1 MAGSVSGI
9 GTTFNLP
16 NYHGQLWGLTPEETP
31 LLSAIGGLTGGG
43 QTDAVEFEW
52 EQYDLR
58 DPGQRTRLEGA
69 DAPTSEERV
78 RDSVR
83 NVVEI
88 HQETVGVT
96 YTKQAATGQIA
107 TPQSAPYRGVGGDQP
122 VSNELDWQVEQAV
135 KQMARDVNFAMINGE
150 YANPTTNAT
159 PRKMRGLL
167 EAISTN
173 KVSKATSTVTGLS
186 SATDTITETAT
197 ALADADKIVFTST
210 GDATGIVAGR
220 VYFVVSKATNTFKVA
235 STSGGSAITLGTSTT
250 NIDYIKPW
258 TTTLTT
264 THIDE
269 LIQQAWDNGGLSQQ
283 STATII
289 VNSTQKRAVT
299 KAYADAG
306 AKVIYIDT
314 SRTMGG
320 VAVDTVVTD
329 FGRFNIMLDRAVP
342 RDALIVASLN
352 MLRPVLLSV
361 PGKGVFFEEPLAKT
375 GSSDKVMI
383 YGEVGLEYGM
393 ETAHAAYRGLAV

>member
-1 MAGSVSGI
+1 MAGSVTGI
-9 GTTFNLP
+9 GTTFGLP

-58 DPGQRTRLEGA
+58 DPAQRTRTEGA
-69 DAPTSEERV
+69 DAPTAEERV
-78 RDSVR
+78 RDAVR

-88 HQETVGVT
+88 HQEQVAVS
-96 YTKQAATGQIA
+96 YTKQAATGQVA
-107 TPQSAPYRGVGGDQP
+107 TPQSAPYRGVGGEQP
-122 VSNELDWQVEQAV
+122 VTNELDWQVEQAL
-135 KQMARDVNFAMINGE
+135 KQMALDVNFSMINGK
-150 YANPTTNAT
+150 YANPTSNAS

-167 EAISTN
+167 EAITTN
-173 KVSKATSTVTGLS
+173 KVTKATSTVTGLS

-197 ALADADKIVFTST
+197 ALADNDKIVFTST
-210 GDATGIVAGR
+210 GDATNIVAGR
-220 VYFVVSKATNTFKVA
+220 VYYVVAKATNTFKVA
-235 STSGGSAITLGTSTT
+235 STQGGAPITLGTSTS

-269 LIQQAWDNGGLSQQ
+269 LIQQAWDNGGLSEQR
-283 STATII
+283 TATII

-299 KAYADAG
+299 KAYAEAG
-306 AKVIYIDT
+306 AKVIYIDP

-320 VAVDTVVTD
+320 VSVDTVVTD
-329 FGRFNIMLDRAVP
+329 FGRFNIMMDRAVP

-352 MLRPVLLSV
+352 MLRPVLLSI

-375 GSSDKVMI
+375 GSADKVQL
-383 YGEVGLEYGM
+383 YGEIGLEYGM
-393 ETAHAAYRGLAV
+393 EKAHAAYRGLAV